1 MIRIDVYVLSK
12 GLSKKQAIKSQ
23 NRQMT
28 KHEPGNP
35 INIIIIYIAIAIAAV
50 VVVTGV
56 AIFWFDI
63 QFPSFSINNPFY
75 IISSDSMIP
84 SLNINDL
91 LVIRDGGSSN
101 DDDDKGYSSYSFYNL
116 KVGDI
121 IVFKAP
127 EEEGGEGGDQGDRRT
142 TTTIVHRVAEI
153 IQTEDKSNNN
163 NKSSSRIIRTKG
175 DANPSSIPGI
185 DYPIREQDYIG
196 KVVYVIPSVGLITK
210 VFRPPVNYII
220 ISVTLTILLF
230 LYIKKWKRG
239 QEKTKNSK

>member
-1 MIRIDVYVLSK
+1 
-12 GLSKKQAIKSQ
+12 
-23 NRQMT
+23 MT
-28 KHEPGNP
+28 KHEPKNP
-35 INIIIIYIAIAIAAV
+35 INISIIIYIAIVILVAV
-50 VVVTGV
+50 VVIGV

-63 QFPSFSINNPFY
+63 QFPSFSINSPFY
-75 IISSDSMIP
+75 IVSSDSMIP
-84 SLNINDL
+84 TLNIEDL

-101 DDDDKGYSSYSFYNL
+101 NNDDNGYSSYSFYNL
-116 KVGDI
+116 KIGDI

-127 EEEGGEGGDQGDRRT
+127 EEERDQDDRTR
-142 TTTIVHRVAEI
+142 TTIVHRVAEI
-153 IQTEDKSNNN
+153 IQTDDKSNNN
-163 NKSSSRIIRTKG
+163 KSSRIIRTKA

-239 QEKTKNSK
+239 QEKTKNTK

>member
-1 MIRIDVYVLSK
+1 
-12 GLSKKQAIKSQ
+12 
-23 NRQMT
+23 MT
-28 KHEPGNP
+28 KHEPKNP
-35 INIIIIYIAIAIAAV
+35 INISIIIYIAIVIVVAV
-50 VVVTGV
+50 VVIGV

-63 QFPSFSINNPFY
+63 QFPSFSINSPFY
-75 IISSDSMIP
+75 IVSSDSMIP
-84 SLNINDL
+84 ALNIEDL
-91 LVIRDGGSSN
+91 LVIRDSGSSN
-101 DDDDKGYSSYSFYNL
+101 NNDDNGYSSYSFYNL
-116 KVGDI
+116 KIGDI

-127 EEEGGEGGDQGDRRT
+127 EEEQDQDDRTR
-142 TTTIVHRVAEI
+142 TTIVHRVAEI
-153 IQTEDKSNNN
+153 IQTDDKSNNN
-163 NKSSSRIIRTKG
+163 KSSRIIRTKG

-239 QEKTKNSK
+239 QEKTKNTK

>member
-1 MIRIDVYVLSK
+1 
-12 GLSKKQAIKSQ
+12 
-23 NRQMT
+23 MT
-28 KHEPGNP
+28 KHEPKNP
-35 INIIIIYIAIAIAAV
+35 INVVIIIYIAIVIVAAIIII
-50 VVVTGV
+50 GV

-63 QFPSFSINNPFY
+63 QFPSFNVNNPFY
-75 IISSDSMIP
+75 IVSSDSMTP
-84 SLNINDL
+84 NLNINDL
-91 LVIRDGGSSN
+91 LVIRDGDSSN
-101 DDDDKGYSSYSFYNL
+101 DDDNGYSSYSFYNL
-116 KVGDI
+116 KIGDI

-127 EEEGGEGGDQGDRRT
+127 DEEEDQNDKTR

-153 IQTEDKSNNN
+153 IQTDDKSNNN
-163 NKSSSRIIRTKG
+163 KSSSSRIIRTKG

-230 LYIKKWKRG
+230 LYIKKGKRREG
-239 QEKTKNSK
+239 RKNK